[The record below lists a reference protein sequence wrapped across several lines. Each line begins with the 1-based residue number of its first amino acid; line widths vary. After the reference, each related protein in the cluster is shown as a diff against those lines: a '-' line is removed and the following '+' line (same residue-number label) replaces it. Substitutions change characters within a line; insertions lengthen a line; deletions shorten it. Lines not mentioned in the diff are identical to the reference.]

1 MDTKKLVKI
10 LSEKR
15 TSLRRQN
22 STVTAKERW
31 SWLKYLRG
39 NGIRKVGIVTL
50 TKMANKGKLQD
61 KTVLQT
67 DFDLTEPAK
76 NTDELESSCAA
87 DIYFYIM
94 AKDTAEK
101 ILVLGLP

>member
-22 STVTAKERW
+22 STGW

-76 NTDELESSCAA
+76 NTEELEYSCAA

-94 AKDTAEK
+94 EKDTAEK